1 MPIRRGKPL
10 AFRAKGLTD
19 AIDGTNAFAG
29 SMQALQ
35 NLIPNPTTSQQWVP
49 RPASLSLVNLNGSP
63 IEDVNG
69 DPILDSDGN
78 EIFDTGGGF
87 TSPAQFEAIY
97 VVGER
102 IYGMLASGRFFG
114 KSEPFCYDLSI
125 AAFVPIGGATAANT
139 PTTQPRTGD
148 WTPPTMQMIANKI
161 VITHPGYD
169 GVTNFIG
176 WIDVSNFVYAG
187 AVTGSTNTSTEI
199 TGLSESV
206 LTLGWAVGQMIR
218 DVPLSDI
225 RPGTLIT
232 GISADGMTVT
242 ISQPARASTPGTTF
256 TVTGGTTA
264 APLYGAGQTAPIA
277 LAAVPV
283 AVSQYNGRA
292 YYAVL
297 NGTTLSDS
305 LQPLT
310 VSGAGGTFVP
320 TLTMGDS
327 TPVTALAGV
336 PLANQVIGGTVQS
349 LIAFK
354 GAGLYYQITGD
365 PETKDLAS
373 NAVEGSVGTNSPNSL
388 AATPQGI
395 AYIAPDGLR
404 FIGFTGQS
412 SNPVGADGQGVSVPF
427 QYAINP
433 TRIAGAYNQNVYR
446 VSVQNGFV
454 NGQPNEE
461 YWFDFN
467 LQIWSGAHT
476 FPASLISPIYK
487 PANAFV
493 SVGVG
498 IDGVLWQSSVLP
510 AAGSTYIENGAQL
523 TCVWQPSLLPDNQ
536 AMAMNSSPQG
546 TLGLS
551 LPSALSITVTAL
563 DEGGNVLDSIVLAGA
578 GAGGSVWGAF
588 NWGAMTWGASVT
600 PFRQYTLPWHEPLVF
615 KQGTLRV
622 TMNAAAG
629 FVIGNAYLQYVEL
642 GYVGAAAA

>member
-10 AFRAKGLTD
+10 TFRAKGLTD
-19 AIDGTNAFAG
+19 AIDGSNAFAG
-29 SMQALQ
+29 SMQSLQ
-35 NLIPNPTTSQQWVP
+35 NLIPNPTTAQQWVP
-49 RPASLSLVNLNGSP
+49 RPASLSLINFAGSP
-63 IEDVNG
+63 IEDVDGN
-69 DPILDSDGN
+69 PILDSDGN
-78 EIFDTGGGF
+78 PIYDTGGGF
-87 TSPAQFEAIY
+87 TSPAQIEAIY

-102 IYGMLASGRFFG
+102 IYGMIASGRFVG

-125 AAFVPIGGATAANT
+125 GAFVTIGGVTAANT
-139 PTTQPRTGD
+139 PASQPRTGD

-176 WIDVSNFVYAG
+176 WIDVSSFSFSG
-187 AVTGSTNTSTEI
+187 AATGNTNTSTTI
-199 TGLSESV
+199 TDLSEDV
-206 LTLGWAVGQMIR
+206 LTLGWAVGQLIS
-218 DVPLSDI
+218 DAAGDI
-225 RPGTLIT
+225 RPGTYIT
-232 GISADGMTVT
+232 GIGVGGTTVT
-242 ISQPARASTPGTTF
+242 ISQAARATTPGTTF
-256 TVTGGTTA
+256 TVSGGTTA

-283 AVSQYNGRA
+283 AVSQFNGRA

-297 NGTTLSDS
+297 NGVTLSDS
-305 LQPLT
+305 LTPLT
-310 VSGAGGTFVP
+310 ISGAGGTFVP

-327 TPVTALAGV
+327 DPVTALAGV
-336 PLANQVIGGTVQS
+336 PLANQVIGGTIQS

-354 GAGLYYQITGD
+354 GAGLYYQVTGD
-365 PETKDLAS
+365 PATTDLAS
-373 NAVEGSVGTNSPNSL
+373 NAVEGSVGTNSPNSI

-412 SNPVGADGQGVSVPF
+412 SNPIGADGQGVSVPF

-461 YWFDFN
+461 YWYDFN
-467 LQIWSGAHT
+467 LQIWSGPHT
-476 FPASLISPIYK
+476 FPAALITPIYQ

-510 AAGSTYIENGAQL
+510 AAGSTYIENGVQL
-523 TCVWQPSLLPDNQ
+523 ASVWQPSLLPDNQ

-551 LPSALSITVTAL
+551 LPSALAITVTAL
-563 DEGGNVLDSIVLAGA
+563 DEEGNILDSIVLAGT

-588 NWGAMTWGASVT
+588 NWGAMTWGAAVT

-622 TMNAAAG
+622 TMNASAG

>member
-10 AFRAKGLTD
+10 TFRAKGLTD
-19 AIDGTNAFAG
+19 AIDATNAFAG
-29 SMQALQ
+29 SMQSLQ
-35 NLIPNPTTSQQWVP
+35 NLIPNPTTAQQWVS
-49 RPASLSLVNLNGSP
+49 RPAEISLVNLNGGP

-78 EIFDTGGGF
+78 EIFDSGAGF
-87 TSPAQFEAIY
+87 MSPAQFECIY

-102 IYGMLASGRFFG
+102 VYGMLASGRFPG
-114 KSEPFCYDLSI
+114 KSEPFCYDISVG
-125 AAFVPIGGATAANT
+125 AFLPISGVTANNT
-139 PTTQPRTGD
+139 PTTQSRTGD
-148 WTPPTMQMIANKI
+148 WTPPTMQMIANK
-161 VITHPGYD
+161 VMITHPGYD

-176 WIDVSNFVYAG
+176 WIDVSNFHFAG
-187 AVTGSTNTSTEI
+187 ATTGNTHGTTTI
-199 TGLSESV
+199 DNLSASV
-206 LTLGWAVGQMIR
+206 LTIGWAVGQLIT
-218 DVPLSDI
+218 DAAGDI
-225 RPGTLIT
+225 PPNTYIT
-232 GISADGMTVT
+232 GIAANGISVT
-242 ISQPARASTPGTTF
+242 ISNPATGSSVGTTF
-256 TVTGGTTA
+256 TVTGGTTN

-277 LAAVPV
+277 LVAVPV

-297 NGTTLSDS
+297 NGVTLSDA
-305 LQPLT
+305 LTPMT

-327 TPVTALAGV
+327 TPVTALAGI

-354 GAGLYYQITGD
+354 GAGLYYQVTGD
-365 PETKDLAS
+365 PATQNLAS

-412 SNPVGADGQGVSVPF
+412 SNPIGADGQGVSVPF

-454 NGQPNEE
+454 NGQPSQE
-461 YWFDFN
+461 YWFDMD
-467 LQIWSGAHT
+467 LGVWSGPHT
-476 FPASLISPIYK
+476 FPAALIAPIFK
-487 PANAFV
+487 PSNEFV
-493 SVGVG
+493 VVGVG
-498 IDGVLWQSSVLP
+498 VDAILWQSSVLP
-510 AAGSTYIENGAQL
+510 SAGSTYIENGEQI
-523 TCVWQPSLLPDNQ
+523 TCAWQPTLLPDNQ

-546 TLGLS
+546 TLGLA
-551 LPSALSITVTAL
+551 LPSALSITVLAL
-563 DEGGNVLDSIVLAGA
+563 DEEGNVLDTLVLSGA
-578 GAGGSVWGAF
+578 GAGGSIWGGF
-588 NWGAMTWGASVT
+588 DWGSATWGSPVV

-622 TMNAAAG
+622 TMNAAPG